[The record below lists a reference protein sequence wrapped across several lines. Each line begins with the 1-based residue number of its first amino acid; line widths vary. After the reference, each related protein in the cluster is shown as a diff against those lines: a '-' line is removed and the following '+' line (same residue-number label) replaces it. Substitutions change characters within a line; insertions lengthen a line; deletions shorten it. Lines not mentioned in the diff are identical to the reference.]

1 MNNWKKYWIKA
12 AAFFFVACSL
22 PGFVVAQDRAIILA
36 GPKLSRVVPPGFY
49 FQGLSA
55 QPRCATQ
62 RRRVGGET
70 VT

>member
-12 AAFFFVACSL
+12 AAFFLLRVPCPASWRRRTVRSYL
-22 PGFVVAQDRAIILA
+22 LDQN
-36 GPKLSRVVPPGFY
+36 SR
-49 FQGLSA
+49 GLCPRDFIFRVLVRK
-55 QPRCATQ
+55 PRCATQ